1 MAFSFSTPQQQT
13 PSFFQSQSQP
23 LQQSTPLFSQ
33 QQQQTQLFQPQ
44 QQQQQHHQQQ
54 QQQHLY
60 LFTNDKAPATYSTK
74 WSDLHPD
81 SQKLLL
87 LIEDRILEHRDE
99 SQRLDQCSRL
109 YDSSVLNEGFELDA
123 SHIVQELGGISTA
136 MERQKA
142 VLQEHM
148 ATVKDML
155 RNTEM
160 AVRSFMMLRPRFLH
174 SATGGSSN
182 VTAPSQA
189 SGGTGAPSSTSQPL
203 STAIAPVFDFYS
215 GIPKKPCPFLHQ
227 TVSRFEKYL
236 GECRQWIEELEQLL
250 LLDSYRNSSQPGS
263 SLLQSLPKVMSN
275 VHDFFVHTA
284 AKVESI
290 HQYIES
296 MRAAYLVDQR
306 RRGEGNDPFLEADR
320 RETARQEAAAKRV
333 HPTSHLPAN
342 SQPSTQVAG
351 LLPSSAAPAASTA
364 PQTATTA
371 PGTASSGAGLSLF
384 STPASS
390 SMAGTSL
397 FATPATSAPASSLF
411 GSSGAP
417 PQSSLFGASSPS
429 LFGPASTPSLF
440 SNTASAFTS
449 TTPATGALFSTPFAS
464 GAATG
469 SGASFSSVSRSA
481 KPKSRTSRR

>member
-1 MAFSFSTPQQQT
+1 MAFSFATPQQQT
-13 PSFFQSQSQP
+13 QSLFQPQSQP
-23 LQQSTPLFSQ
+23 QPFQQTSPLFS
-33 QQQQTQLFQPQ
+33 QPQ
-44 QQQQQHHQQQ
+44 QQQQQQLQLFQPQQPQQYQQ
-54 QQQHLY
+54 QQQHQQQQLY

-74 WSDLHPD
+74 WADLHPD

-87 LIEDRILEHRDE
+87 LIEERILEHRDE

-109 YDSSVLNEGFELDA
+109 YDSSVSNEGFELDA
-123 SHIVQELGGISTA
+123 SHIVQELGGINTA

-148 ATVKDML
+148 TNVKDML

-182 VTAPSQA
+182 VTASSQP
-189 SGGTGAPSSTSQPL
+189 SGGIGAPSSTSQPM

-215 GIPKKPCPFLHQ
+215 GVPKKPSPFLNQ
-227 TVSRFEKYL
+227 TVLRFEKYL

-320 RETARQEAAAKRV
+320 RESARQEAAAKRV

-351 LLPSSAAPAASTA
+351 LLTSTVAPAASTA
-364 PQTATTA
+364 PQTA
-371 PGTASSGAGLSLF
+371 SSGAGLSSF
-384 STPASS
+384 STPAFAPSS
-390 SMAGTSL
+390 STAGTSL
-397 FATPATSAPASSLF
+397 FATPAISAPTSSLF
-411 GSSGAP
+411 GQTGAS
-417 PQSSLFGASSPS
+417 PQSSLFT
-429 LFGPASTPSLF
+429 PASTPSLF

-449 TTPATGALFSTPFAS
+449 ATPAAGGGLFSTPFAS

-481 KPKSRTSRR
+481 KPKSRTGRR